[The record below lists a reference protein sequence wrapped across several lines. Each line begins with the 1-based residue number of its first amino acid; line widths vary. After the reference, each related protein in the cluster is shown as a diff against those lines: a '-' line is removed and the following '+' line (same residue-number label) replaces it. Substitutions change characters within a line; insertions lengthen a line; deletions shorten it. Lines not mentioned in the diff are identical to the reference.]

1 MQYILELP
9 NSLFT
14 LCFTLLTQA
23 DLKKRTST
31 FVLFSLLTSVQPTIS
46 QIFSP
51 SLISNLKYL
60 SIKFHFL
67 HFFFLSF
74 SSANSNRFHFSSF
87 FLLLRPHYTYSKK
100 NALLLKRSCFFTWF
114 ILDQNNNEFLLMK
127 SSFFL
132 LLQKSGQILFLNN
145 FHVINMKRRKLFL
158 DEEDS

>member
-14 LCFTLLTQA
+14 LCFTLLTQV

-31 FVLFSLLTSVQPTIS
+31 FVLFSLPTSVQPTIS
-46 QIFSP
+46 QIFPP

-60 SIKFHFL
+60 SIKFRFR

-100 NALLLKRSCFFTWF
+100 MRFFLKGVVFSLGSYWIKTTMSFCRWNLLFFFFYKKVVKSCF
-114 ILDQNNNEFLLMK
+114 
-127 SSFFL
+127 
-132 LLQKSGQILFLNN
+132 
-145 FHVINMKRRKLFL
+145 
-158 DEEDS
+158 